1 MRAVR
6 SRGRTSFSH
15 TTRSTPVFLA
25 GDLYTIP
32 EVLAQRADQRAA
44 PRGVPI
50 PGASQVGLELAG
62 RDEVGERLLRE
73 RGREAVS
80 RPLGGD
86 EGGHERAGQ
95 HEVRDPQRREE
106 RL

>member
-50 PGASQVGLELAG
+50 PGASQVALELAVVMKSVSASCG
-62 RDEVGERLLRE
+62 SVAEKRSVAHFAKTPSAPKWLISRL
-73 RGREAVS
+73 
-80 RPLGGD
+80 
-86 EGGHERAGQ
+86 
-95 HEVRDPQRREE
+95 
-106 RL
+106 